1 MIERRLGEELVADGV
16 IAEAHLA
23 AALARQR
30 ERGGRIGENLVALGY
45 LTSDALA
52 ARFEAHPPP
61 PIQAADTGLDGTF
74 IAELVL
80 KHCLFLGGDFTLGDV
95 SERVKLHTAVVDDA
109 LEYLRRQKFVEVKGS
124 ADYSKL
130 KYRFALTGAGGLRA
144 AELLD
149 LCRYAGPAPVPVEAY
164 ARMVRAQTI
173 RHVLVG
179 EESVRAAFAHLIVGD
194 DLLRRIGPAVSAGKA
209 IFVYGPPGNGKTT
222 VAETIGRILPGAV
235 YIPHAILVGGQIIT
249 VYDSVNHVAAP
260 PEQARADVDQR
271 WILCRRPVVLA
282 GGELTLRMLDLDFN
296 AVSKFYEA
304 PLQMKANN
312 GLFIV
317 DDFGRQL
324 VEPRQLLNRWIVP
337 LERRTDF
344 LGLHT
349 GMKFE
354 IPFDQLVV
362 FSTNLDPERL
372 VDEAF
377 LRRIRYKI
385 RIERPSLAEF
395 EAIFRK
401 ACAASAVE
409 FRPEVFAHLVE
420 TYYRRLG
427 VELNACHPRDIV
439 DHIVD
444 EAHYRNHP
452 PEMTPEAIASAWESY
467 FVKF

>member
-1 MIERRLGEELVADGV
+1 MTERRLGEQLVADGV
-16 IAEAHLA
+16 ITEAQLR
-23 AALARQR
+23 AALERQR
-30 ERGGRIGENLVALGY
+30 EKGGRIGENLVALGV
-45 LTSDALA
+45 LTPEDLA
-52 ARFEAHPPP
+52 ARFRMHPPAP
-61 PIQAADTGLDGTF
+61 LRLADTGLELTF
-74 IAELVL
+74 VAELLL
-80 KHCLFLGGDFTLGDV
+80 KHCLLLGDFTLTDL
-95 SERVKLHTAVVDDA
+95 SERVKLHTAVVDEA
-109 LEYLRRQKFVEVKGS
+109 LEYLRRQKLVEVKGS

-149 LCRYAGPAPVPVEAY
+149 ICRYAGPAPVPLDAY
-164 ARMVRAQTI
+164 TRLVRAQTVK
-173 RHVLVG
+173 HVLVG
-179 EESVRAAFAHLIVGD
+179 EESVRAAFAHLVVGD
-194 DLLRRIGPAVSAGKA
+194 DLIRRLGPAVSAGKA

-222 VAETIGRILPGAV
+222 IAETIGNVLPGTV
-235 YIPHAILVGGQIIT
+235 YIPYAVYVGGQIIA
-249 VYDSVNHVAAP
+249 VYDNVNHAPAP
-260 PEQARADVDQR
+260 PEEERGEVDQR
-271 WILCRRPVVLA
+271 WVLCRRPVVLA

-296 AVSKFYEA
+296 TVSKYYEA

-337 LERRTDF
+337 LERRTDY

-385 RIERPSLAEF
+385 RIDRPTLAQF
-395 EAIFRK
+395 EAIFRTV
-401 ACAASAVE
+401 CAASGVE
-409 FRPEVFAHLVE
+409 FRKEVFDHLVE
-420 TYYRRLG
+420 HHYRRRN

-439 DHIVD
+439 EHIVD
-444 EAHYRNHP
+444 EAHYRGHP
-452 PEMTPEAIASAWESY
+452 PAMTADAVASAWESY
-467 FVKF
+467 FVT